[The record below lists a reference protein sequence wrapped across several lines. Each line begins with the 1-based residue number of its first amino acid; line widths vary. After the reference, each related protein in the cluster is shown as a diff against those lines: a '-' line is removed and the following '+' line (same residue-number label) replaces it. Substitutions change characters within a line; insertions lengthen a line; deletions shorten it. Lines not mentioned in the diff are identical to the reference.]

1 MNIRVT
7 QNAMSRLYKNNYNR
21 SLSQMNDISNKILTQ
36 RKFTRASENPV
47 GAAKALSI
55 RRAMSDNSTYKD
67 NLETAK
73 GIFDTAES
81 LLTNNVSPQLVTVT
95 TKLNAGANG
104 DKGPDEHNII
114 ATEIESVANEILKTM
129 NSEYAGRKLYGG
141 TNNSSVPFAYDKATN
156 VVSYNGVPV
165 NSKLE
170 TTVTGLGTYTA
181 IPALSLPT
189 LSIETDVY
197 IDDGLGGYV
206 LADATQRAD
215 VIAGTTPGYTEDTL
229 TTHTFNG
236 VTIDPTKVDITQANA
251 KFFPGS
257 NPILIDVG
265 LGIKYNA
272 DGTVDESTAMD
283 ISMSGT
289 EIIGSGT
296 DKDNDSQNILQL
308 CFDSAKALR
317 DGDTVRALEL
327 MDKINASKTTLLV
340 NINNLGVKQ
349 KSVDFYTDK
358 IDTDDYNLAASQIS
372 AEGMSLEEQAAAM
385 TEYKSVN
392 AAYNA
397 VLQMGSEVVPT
408 SIFDFM
414 K

>member
-55 RRAMSDNSTYKD
+55 RRAMSDNETYKD

-81 LLTNNVSPQLVTVT
+81 LLTNNISPQLVTVT

-141 TNNSSVPFAYDKATN
+141 TNNSSVPFTYDKATN

-215 VIAGTTPGYTEDTL
+215 VIAGTTPGYTEDTN
-229 TTHTFNG
+229 TTYTFNG
-236 VTIDPTKVDITQANA
+236 AAVDPTLVDINQANA

-283 ISMSGT
+283 ISMSGAD
-289 EIIGSGT
+289 IVGNGT
-296 DKDNDSQNILQL
+296 DKDGDSQNIIQL

-317 DGDTVRALEL
+317 DGDTIKALEL

>member
-55 RRAMSDNSTYKD
+55 RRAMSDNETYKD

-81 LLTNNVSPQLVTVT
+81 LLTTNISPQLITVT
-95 TKLNAGANG
+95 TKLNDGANG
-104 DKGPDEHNII
+104 DKGTDEHNII

-141 TNNSSVPFAYDKATN
+141 TNNSSVPFTYDKTTN

-181 IPALSLPT
+181 IPAADLTT

-215 VIAGTTPGYTEDTL
+215 VIAGTTPGYTEDT
-229 TTHTFNG
+229 TTTYTFNG
-236 VTIDPTKVDITQANA
+236 ATVDPTLVDITQANA

-283 ISMSGT
+283 ISMSGAD
-289 EIIGSGT
+289 IVGNGT
-296 DKDNDSQNILQL
+296 DKDGDSQNILQL

>member
-1 MNIRVT
+1 LNIRVT

-21 SLSQMNDISNKILTQ
+21 SLSQMNDISNKVLSQ

-55 RRAMSDNSTYKD
+55 RRAMSDNETYKD

-81 LLTNNVSPQLVTVT
+81 LLTNNVSPQLITVT
-95 TKLNAGANG
+95 TKLNDGANG

-141 TNNSSVPFAYDKATN
+141 TNNSSVPFTYDKATN

-215 VIAGTTPGYTEDTL
+215 VIAGTTPGYTEDTN
-229 TTHTFNG
+229 TTYTFNG
-236 VTIDPTKVDITQANA
+236 AAVDPTLVDITQANA

-283 ISMSGT
+283 ISMSGAD
-289 EIIGSGT
+289 IVGNGT
-296 DKDNDSQNILQL
+296 DKDGDSQNIIQL

-317 DGDTVRALEL
+317 DGDTIKALEL

>member
-21 SLSQMNDISNKILTQ
+21 SLSQMNDISNKVLSQ

-55 RRAMSDNSTYKD
+55 RRAMSDNETYKD

-81 LLTNNVSPQLVTVT
+81 LLTNNISPQLVTVT

-141 TNNSSVPFAYDKATN
+141 TNNSSVPFTYDKATN

-170 TTVTGLGTYTA
+170 TTVTGLGTYTS
-181 IPALSLPT
+181 IPAADLAT

-215 VIAGTTPGYTEDTL
+215 VIAGTTPGYTEDTN
-229 TTHTFNG
+229 TTYTFNG
-236 VTIDPTKVDITQANA
+236 AAVDPTLVDITQANA

-283 ISMSGT
+283 ISMSGAD
-289 EIIGSGT
+289 IVGNGT
-296 DKDNDSQNILQL
+296 DKDGDSQNIIQL

-317 DGDTVRALEL
+317 DGDTIRALEL

>member
-21 SLSQMNDISNKILTQ
+21 SLSQMNDISNKVLSQ

-55 RRAMSDNSTYKD
+55 RRAMSDNETYKD

-81 LLTNNVSPQLVTVT
+81 LLTNNISPQLVTVT
-95 TKLNAGANG
+95 TKLNDGANG
-104 DKGPDEHNII
+104 DKGTDEHNII

-181 IPALSLPT
+181 IPAADLAT

-215 VIAGTTPGYTEDTL
+215 VIAGTTPGYTEDTN
-229 TTHTFNG
+229 TTYTFNG
-236 VTIDPTKVDITQANA
+236 AAVDPTLVDITQANA

-283 ISMSGT
+283 ISMSGAD
-289 EIIGSGT
+289 IVGNGT
-296 DKDNDSQNILQL
+296 DKDGDSQNIIQL

-317 DGDTVRALEL
+317 DGDTIKALEL

>member
-21 SLSQMNDISNKILTQ
+21 SLSKMNDISNKILTQ

-81 LLTNNVSPQLVTVT
+81 LLTNNVSPQLITVT
-95 TKLNAGANG
+95 TKLIDGANG
-104 DKGPDEHNII
+104 DKGTDEHNII
-114 ATEIESVANEILKTM
+114 ASEIESVANEILKTM

-141 TNNSSVPFAYDKATN
+141 TNNSTVPFTYDKTKN

-165 NSKLE
+165 NSSLKS
-170 TTVTGLGTYTA
+170 TTVGLGTYTA
-181 IPALSLPT
+181 IPSASLPT
-189 LSIETDVY
+189 LSADTNVY
-197 IDDGLGGYV
+197 ISDGMGGYV
-206 LADATQRAD
+206 LANAAQRAD
-215 VIAGTTPGYTEDTL
+215 VIAGTTPGFTEDTA
-229 TTHTFNG
+229 TNYTFNG
-236 VTIDPTKVDITQANA
+236 ATIDPTKVDVTQANA

-283 ISMSGT
+283 ISMSGV

-296 DKDNDSQNILQL
+296 DKDGDSQNIIQL

-317 DGDTVRALEL
+317 EGDTTRALEL
-327 MDKINASKTTLLV
+327 MDKISASKTTLLV

-385 TEYKSVN
+385 TEQKSME

-397 VLQMGSEVVPT
+397 VLQMGSKVVPT
-408 SIFDFM
+408 SIFDFIR
-414 K
+414 

>member
-141 TNNSSVPFAYDKATN
+141 TNNSSVPFTYDKATN

-170 TTVTGLGTYTA
+170 TTVTGLGTYTS
-181 IPALSLPT
+181 IPAASLPT
-189 LSIETDVY
+189 LTIETDVY
-197 IDDGLGGYV
+197 IDDGMGGYV
-206 LADATQRAD
+206 LTNAAQRAD
-215 VIAGTTPGYTEDTL
+215 VIAGTTPGYTEDTS
-229 TTHTFNG
+229 TTYTFNG
-236 VTIDPTKVDITQANA
+236 AAIDPTKVDVTQANA

-265 LGIKYNA
+265 LGIRYNA

-283 ISMSGT
+283 ISMSGAD
-289 EIIGSGT
+289 IVGNGT
-296 DKDNDSQNILQL
+296 DKNGDSQNILQL

-385 TEYKSVN
+385 TEHKSME

-397 VLQMGSEVVPT
+397 VLQMGSKVVPT
-408 SIFDFM
+408 SIFDFI